1 MLAAMKTNP
10 HRAKA
15 FDRQTLGEE
24 IANAITHGVGALL
37 SIAGLVL
44 MVVFAALRGTAMHV
58 VAVSIFGATL
68 VLLYL
73 ASTIYHAIT
82 NERAKRVLQILDH
95 SAIYLLIA
103 GTYTPFTL
111 VAVGGAFGWTVFGIV
126 WGMAVAGIVF
136 KAFFTGRYEL
146 VAVGM
151 YLVMGWLVVFA
162 IKPLWNAMDP
172 WGLAWLGMGG
182 LSYTAGVVF
191 YAWHRLPFAHSIWH
205 LFVMGGSICHFFA
218 VLFHVVPPAA

>member
-1 MLAAMKTNP
+1 MKTKP
-10 HRAKA
+10 TRATA

-24 IANAITHGVGALL
+24 IANATIHGIGALL

-126 WGMAVAGIVF
+126 WGMAAAGIVF
-136 KAFFTGRYEL
+136 KAFFTGRYEI

-162 IKPLWNAMDP
+162 IKPLWTAMDP
-172 WGLAWLGMGG
+172 WGLAWLGLGG

-205 LFVMGGSICHFFA
+205 LFVLGGSICHFFA

>member
-1 MLAAMKTNP
+1 MKTNP
-10 HRAKA
+10 TRAKA

-24 IANAITHGVGALL
+24 IANAITHGIGALL

-68 VLLYL
+68 VLLYV

-82 NERAKRVLQILDH
+82 NVRAKRVLQILDH

-111 VAVGGAFGWTVFGIV
+111 VSVGGAWGWTIFGIV
-126 WGMAVAGIVF
+126 WGLAAAGIVF
-136 KAFFTGRYEL
+136 KAFFTGRYEF
-146 VAVGM
+146 VAVAM
-151 YLVMGWLVVFA
+151 YLVMGWLIVIA
-162 IKPLWNAMDP
+162 IKPLWASLDI

-182 LSYTAGVVF
+182 LSYSAGVLF

-205 LFVMGGSICHFFA
+205 LFVLGGSICHFFA
-218 VLFHVVPPAA
+218 VLFHVVPSVP